1 MKERQES
8 GVAMIYLACRG
19 MLARAVRGI
28 VKRHDVDD
36 ILQEAFVRSFEAE
49 GRHTIRDARA
59 FLLRTA
65 RNVALDHVSSAGYR
79 RTGPLDGVNEEFFVD
94 DSAPIEQRIDSE
106 QRFLAFCQAVGSLPG
121 QCRRVFVLRKVYGLT
136 QQEIA
141 TRLGI
146 AQSTVEKHIA
156 RGLLL
161 CSEHMASGSA
171 RQATSKAANLP

>member
-1 MKERQES
+1 MNKRQPD
-8 GVAMIYLACRG
+8 GVTSMYLTCKS

-28 VKRHDVDD
+28 VRRHDVEDV
-36 ILQEAFVRSFEAE
+36 LQEAFVRSFEAE
-49 GRHTIRDARA
+49 GRQVIRDARA

-65 RNVALDHVSSAGYR
+65 RNVALDHVTSARYR
-79 RTGPLDGVNEEFFVD
+79 RTGSIDGLDEAHFID
-94 DSAPIEQRIDSE
+94 DSATVEARVE
-106 QRFLAFCQAVGSLPG
+106 AENRFMEFCEAVGGLPD

-136 QQEIA
+136 QEEIA

-161 CSEHMASGSA
+161 CQEHMARNAQRQRA
-171 RQATSKAANLP
+171 RAALS